1 MSKAWRLQKR
11 WHAAAARRVPKA
23 VAPHHL
29 QQQRKVTHG
38 PPKCRRSWNVLQG
51 THLRQLGA
59 KRSHGRGHRDAEGAR
74 ACAAGGGGAKSA
86 RVRRVMSAKTSGERN
101 NSRQT
106 PQAPLA
112 PPSVLAGS
120 PPIEHHH
127 HHHRHCSLVWFIW
140 LQLVWFGFNTHCQ
153 LLIISLFCYLL
164 AKLFETCP
172 PRSPWKQ
179 RTRASAITTRTR
191 TRTGS
196 RMCNKLQVR
205 NLQ

>member
-1 MSKAWRLQKR
+1 MACGGSETRTQGGGSAPPSTAEESYPRATEVPAVLECVAGHALAPAWREAQP
-11 WHAAAARRVPKA
+11 W
-23 VAPHHL
+23 
-29 QQQRKVTHG
+29 QRPSG
-38 PPKCRRSWNVLQG
+38 
-51 THLRQLGA
+51 
-59 KRSHGRGHRDAEGAR
+59 GAR